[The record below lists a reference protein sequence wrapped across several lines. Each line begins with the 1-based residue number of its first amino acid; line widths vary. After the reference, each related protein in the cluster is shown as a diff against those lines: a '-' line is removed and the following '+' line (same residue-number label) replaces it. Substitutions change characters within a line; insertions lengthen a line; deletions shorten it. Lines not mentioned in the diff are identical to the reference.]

1 MNRDIHAPTV
11 PSGPTTAG
19 AGFRDLSKLSMVELM
34 SEKDRIEAELSAYSS
49 VLTSQGV
56 TMDTSLTTF
65 DGFPR
70 DDIDVAQ
77 IRTTRARIIH
87 LRNDHKEVMK
97 YLEKGLHAHFEAL
110 QQAQAS
116 STTSATTTPTQQQN
130 GTHATQ
136 NGITETPFAR
146 VNSVAPGSP
155 ADQAGLKAGDVIR
168 SFGTVNWVNHERL
181 TKVGEVVQQNEGRP
195 LVVKVSRPNE
205 SGQGTRELSSD
216 IALPNA
222 KAAQSEDYYVTTF
235 VKRHLT
241 GEFEKKYIATLGV
254 EVHPLGFTTNLG
266 PIQFDVW
273 DTAGQEK
280 FGGLRDGYYINGQ
293 CGIIMFDVTSRITY
307 KNVPNWH
314 RDLVRVCENIP
325 IVLCGNK
332 VDVKERKV
340 KAKTITFHRKK
351 NLQYY
356 DISAK
361 SNYNFEK
368 PFLWLA
374 RKLVGNQTLEFVAAP
389 ALAPPEVQVDPEV
402 MAKYQQELTD
412 AAAQPLP
419 DEEDADL

>member
-19 AGFRDLSKLSMVELM
+19 TGFRDLTKLSMVELM
-34 SEKDRIEAELSAYSS
+34 SEKERIEAELSAYSS

-56 TMDTSLTTF
+56 TMATSLTTF

-116 STTSATTTPTQQQN
+116 STTPATAVPTQQQN

-146 VNSVAPGSP
+146 VNTVASGSP

-195 LVVKVSRPNE
+195 LVVKLSRPSE
-205 SGQGTRELSSD
+205 SGQGTRELSVSLIPRRD
-216 IALPNA
+216 WGGRVLLGC
-222 KAAQSEDYYVTTF
+222 
-235 VKRHLT
+235 HL
-241 GEFEKKYIATLGV
+241 V
-254 EVHPLGFTTNLG
+254 PL
-266 PIQFDVW
+266 
-273 DTAGQEK
+273 
-280 FGGLRDGYYINGQ
+280 
-293 CGIIMFDVTSRITY
+293 
-307 KNVPNWH
+307 
-314 RDLVRVCENIP
+314 
-325 IVLCGNK
+325 
-332 VDVKERKV
+332 
-340 KAKTITFHRKK
+340 
-351 NLQYY
+351 
-356 DISAK
+356 
-361 SNYNFEK
+361 
-368 PFLWLA
+368 
-374 RKLVGNQTLEFVAAP
+374 
-389 ALAPPEVQVDPEV
+389 
-402 MAKYQQELTD
+402 
-412 AAAQPLP
+412 
-419 DEEDADL
+419 